1 MAQGTY
7 EGGEA
12 LAVAGPR
19 RWRRGWRGKLA
30 RSRPS
35 FCTGASGAPGPRPR
49 RGQLRSPLSPP
60 LYFRLEAARS
70 RCGGP
75 RGILVLPFVA
85 WWQASPSPPL
95 PPAAA
100 GGQGPACGG
109 AQPFPLAAA
118 CGACGKRRCAS
129 LGPAADDGRPT
140 FPCSSWYGG
149 GPTLASSPLWCAGGP
164 ASPPSLNGLARR
176 RRRVLCSLPSP
187 AAARSQSRGSLG
199 RARPLGAAAGRRVAA
214 RDPSP
219 LRRPVSGGRSSARS
233 HGRSAPDRWLRFC
246 ENMWPN
252 EKPRNWPGIVGREEI
267 G

>member
-1 MAQGTY
+1 MAPGM
-7 EGGEA
+7 
-12 LAVAGPR
+12 AGQAGKVPASPLYGRERAPR
-19 RWRRGWRGKLA
+19 PSASPRPAAFPLSLPLFISGWRLRA
-30 RSRPS
+30 AAV
-35 FCTGASGAPGPRPR
+35 GASAA
-49 RGQLRSPLSPP
+49 SLS
-60 LYFRLEAARS
+60 
-70 RCGGP
+70 
-75 RGILVLPFVA
+75 
-85 WWQASPSPPL
+85 SPSWRGGRPAPPL

-219 LRRPVSGGRSSARS
+219 LRRPASGGRSTARS
-233 HGRSAPDRWLRFC
+233 HGRSSPDRRLRFC
-246 ENMWPN
+246 EMTWPN